1 MCVRVRARRH
11 RVPRSLRTSRAL
23 ASSLQTIP
31 RPSPPPSARPPVHP
45 RRRYINAFFK
55 ELIDGIFRYAG
66 DVIKFAGDALQV
78 VWRNRGGSQLSLPQL
93 VLLASKCCLKL
104 LEELNGREVVKGV
117 SLKLH
122 MGIGAGRLSSFY
134 IGGHAGKWEYFV
146 AGEPIEQMSDATEE
160 ATHGELFLSTYVRAK
175 GPPARP
181 PARALSSA
189 AARMRAQ
196 SRPGPG
202 PAPAQTTRPILLTRP

>member
-175 GPPARP
+175 ARPPARP
-181 PARALSSA
+181 PERC
-189 AARMRAQ
+189 R
-196 SRPGPG
+196 RPPRGCEHN
-202 PAPAQTTRPILLTRP
+202 PAPVPAPPPRKRHGPFC